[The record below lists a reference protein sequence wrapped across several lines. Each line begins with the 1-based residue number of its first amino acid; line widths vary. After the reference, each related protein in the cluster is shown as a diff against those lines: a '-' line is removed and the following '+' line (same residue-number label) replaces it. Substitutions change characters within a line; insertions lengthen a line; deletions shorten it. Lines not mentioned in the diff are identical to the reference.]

1 MAYKQNGYRGNRT
14 NSFKEISGITGV
26 NPTNGGPEVGDTL
39 TQNGKSFEVV
49 STKGGKVALK
59 SQDGIVRI
67 SPAAAKKL
75 QTSSKI
81 TEDMQS
87 KASRVLAQRKD
98 LPTIVSSDKL
108 ERMKEDIAKNV
119 EVTPS
124 GKEAIRLNKQ
134 VTENP

>member
-1 MAYKQNGYRGNRT
+1 MAYKQSGYRGNRT
-14 NSFKEISGITGV
+14 NSFNEISGITGV

-108 ERMKEDIAKNV
+108 ERIKEDIAKNV